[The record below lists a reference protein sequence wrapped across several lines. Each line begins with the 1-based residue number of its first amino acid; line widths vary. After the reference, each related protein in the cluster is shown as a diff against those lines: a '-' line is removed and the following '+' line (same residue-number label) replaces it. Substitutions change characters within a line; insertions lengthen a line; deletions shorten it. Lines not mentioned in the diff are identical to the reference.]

1 MYVESPTGLAEL
13 TQAVGGQLAGY
24 GRSLLLLILGVGAF
38 FVGTVVLSDILIRR
52 RDLGRRRT
60 LGATRADLTALVT
73 VRTITPAAI
82 GALVGSLAAS
92 VVNASA
98 GYPAPLDFTV
108 AVAVL
113 AVLTASLGALLPAG
127 YAARRDPVNIMRTP

>member
-60 LGATRADLTALVT
+60 LGATAPISPPWSPFAPSPPPPSVHW
-73 VRTITPAAI
+73 
-82 GALVGSLAAS
+82 SAAS
-92 VVNASA
+92 PRVSSTPVRATRPHWTS
-98 GYPAPLDFTV
+98 PWPLPF
-108 AVAVL
+108 
-113 AVLTASLGALLPAG
+113 LLC
-127 YAARRDPVNIMRTP
+127 